1 MEEILEKLLKI
12 NGVEGALVVGKDG
25 LVISSVGTFNPD
37 PDSFGAGIAEVLNHL
52 DTHFQARGAS
62 QRVTLD
68 QQLGVTHLTSINEV
82 TFLVAHGS
90 PGINLGRLRLD
101 SDQVAAALGEQ
112 L

>member
-25 LVISSVGTFNPD
+25 LVISSVGSFQPD
-37 PDSFGAGIAEVLNHL
+37 PDSFGAGVAEALNQV
-52 DTHFQARGAS
+52 DSHFQARGAS
-62 QRVTLD
+62 QRVTID
-68 QQLGVTHLTSINEV
+68 QQSGVTHLTAINEV
-82 TFLVAHGS
+82 TFLVAHGTT
-90 PGINLGRLRLD
+90 GVNLGRLRLD

>member
-25 LVISSVGTFNPD
+25 LVISSVGNFQPD
-37 PDSFGAGIAEVLNHL
+37 PDSYGAGIAEVLNQL
-52 DTHFQARGAS
+52 DSHFQSRGGC
-62 QRVTLD
+62 QRVSID
-68 QQLGVTHLTSINEV
+68 QQSAVTHLTAINEV

-90 PGINLGRLRLD
+90 PGVNLGRLRLD